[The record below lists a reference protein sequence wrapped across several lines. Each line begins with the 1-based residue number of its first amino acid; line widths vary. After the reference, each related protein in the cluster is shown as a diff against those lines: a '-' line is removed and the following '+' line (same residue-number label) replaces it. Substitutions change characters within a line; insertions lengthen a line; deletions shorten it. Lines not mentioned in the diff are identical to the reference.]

1 MSVLLGAV
9 SISPSNTGVVSPMYS
24 PTQPMEAMAVPE
36 LSSGAIT
43 LPSNFNPQG
52 ATIPQYD
59 DVVAPSPIVDSKV
72 PATPTANGGSSDY
85 VDNST
90 STPTT
95 SSVMDKVKKY
105 APYVIG
111 GLVLLYLVK
120 RKK

>member
-72 PATPTANGGSSDY
+72 PATPTANGGSS
-85 VDNST
+85 T